1 MKTTNDKKGVGVMDK
16 ILVIIALATAVFIS
30 VMILIFI
37 KCGSIPDTLC
47 ACYFGFIGGECGVM
61 GWIKNVKE
69 RRKEREYE
77 LEDRAERKDEDERD
91 TD

>member
-1 MKTTNDKKGVGVMDK
+1 MTKMNKDKKRIGVMDK

-37 KCGSIPDTLC
+37 RCGSIPDTLC
-47 ACYFGFIGGECGVM
+47 ACYFGFVGGECGVM

-69 RRKEREYE
+69 RRTEREYE
-77 LEDRAERKDEDERD
+77 LEDREHNERNDIS
-91 TD
+91 